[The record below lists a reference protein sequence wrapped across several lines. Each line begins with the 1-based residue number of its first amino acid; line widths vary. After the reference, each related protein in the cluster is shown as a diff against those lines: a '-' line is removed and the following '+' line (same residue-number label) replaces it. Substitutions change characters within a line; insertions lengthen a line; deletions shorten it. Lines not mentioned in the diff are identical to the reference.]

1 MRQVR
6 VLPVALVA
14 AMGCVRPPATAAP
27 APIPA
32 FLVGAFFDDYGIRYE
47 ITQSEWFQHPR
58 ARYHIVR
65 WDVAGQF
72 AIARN
77 DSANPSEGGLWTRI
91 DWLELQGMP
100 PYSWGFC
107 YSAYNAPSA
116 AAAETV
122 TVANRT
128 TPRTGC
134 NGFPFSRMRRS
145 PADST

>member
-1 MRQVR
+1 MNRGGR
-6 VLPVALVA
+6 ILLLALVA
-14 AMGCVRPPATAAP
+14 MTCARPPVVSPP
-27 APIPA
+27 APVPG
-32 FLVGAFFDDYGIRYE
+32 FLLGDFIDDYGLRYK
-47 ITQSEWFQHPR
+47 ITQTEWSQLPR

-65 WDVAGQF
+65 WDAAGQF

-77 DSANPSEGGLWTRI
+77 DPANPGDGGLWSRI
-91 DWLELQGMP
+91 DWLELRGMP
-100 PYSWGFC
+100 PYSWGYC

-122 TVANRT
+122 TVARRA

-134 NGFPFSRMRRS
+134 SGFPFSRMRRV